1 MTTPR
6 ALVFG
11 GGAMAALVL
20 GGALLV
26 RCGSPDPADRSASAG
41 PDRVAVVTRVAGPAG
56 VDHSEEGA
64 VASAMAYSSASQ
76 RWLYLTDDE
85 VRDEI
90 ADLATDRAAE
100 GLATEAADDISA
112 ARSGLS
118 ASTGRIW
125 WLVRPLAT
133 RVASYSPDHARIS
146 VWTVT
151 VLSAASVAV
160 PQTEW
165 LTVDVDLEWERGA
178 WRVDAVRD
186 TPGPTPVPGPGDDPW
201 EATDFD
207 RALEGFIRV
216 DGEPVS

>member
-1 MTTPR
+1 MV
-6 ALVFG
+6 A
-11 GGAMAALVL
+11 GGALAAIVL

-26 RCGSPDPADRSASAG
+26 RCSSDSPEGQARMVDPSVPS
-41 PDRVAVVTRVAGPAG
+41 VVSSVAGPAAI
-56 VDHSEEGA
+56 DRSEDGA
-64 VASAMAYSSASQ
+64 VASAMAYAAASQ

-85 VRDEI
+85 IRAEI
-90 ADLATDRAAE
+90 TDLATDRAAE
-100 GLATEAADDISA
+100 GLAAEAAGDIA
-112 ARSGLS
+112 EARTGLS

-133 RVASYSPDHARIS
+133 RVAFYGPDQARVL

-165 LTVDVDLEWERGA
+165 LTVSIDLEWDRDA

-201 EATDFD
+201 EAEDFD
-207 RALEGFIRV
+207 RGLDGFVRI